1 MAILFQQPKGD
12 KGIMKVNNK
21 KSIYKIAGRSLA
33 SNKRRNVIT
42 IAAIILT
49 AILFTSLFTIIMSI
63 NASYEMSVFRKLG
76 GSSHGTFKDITAE
89 QEADLIKNDNIK
101 EYGERM
107 ILGINSDDVFHNQS
121 AEISYMDAN
130 TAEWSFIELE
140 DGHMP
145 EAYNEI
151 VMDKEALK
159 LLGYEPVLG
168 EQIDLSF
175 EINGKGED
183 QSGYRDTFTLV
194 GYWEFDPVSPAHFI
208 NVSKEYAESII
219 AIAEDR
225 GLEPIRINMDVKFSS
240 PVGAEDKMIRVIEE
254 SGYTCGDES
263 TDESIRYGINPGYT
277 SGSMDGTELIEILVP
292 MSVFLLLV
300 IFTGYLI
307 IYNVFQISVV
317 SDIRFYG
324 LLKTIGTTQKQVKKI
339 IKIQAL
345 VLCAIGIPAGL
356 ILGYILGSWLTPVVL
371 QITTM
376 ADNCAVITTSP
387 IVFIASGFFE
397 IVTVMISVIKP
408 GKTAGKV
415 SPIEA
420 LKYNES
426 ISGGKKKK
434 NTRGAKPFDMA
445 LANVGRNKK
454 KTMVVFVSLALSLVV
469 LNAVNMF
476 TGGFDSEKWLESE
489 MSTDFVIGDLSY
501 FKFAGP
507 DLNSMLAENAKDIKE
522 NVAIENDGFAY
533 DLTGLPLL
541 KLGKENY
548 EMYHMFQPQLTTKPS
563 KESGQ
568 FYSCSVIEGMD
579 DFLIDRLEVCEGDA
593 SLLKDRD
600 TRYVAILTHK
610 LENGEYVL
618 DENAPEIGEKISLA
632 WAEGIEAGE
641 SGNVGQETED
651 SCAIYTGITEY
662 EYTVCAYVEVPI
674 DISERMSS
682 GTYDVIVGSDMLRS
696 DFGESVVPL
705 FYAFDTAS
713 VEDEEKA
720 ENYIHDY
727 CEENTGITY
736 ESKAVRRADFEGFKN
751 MFVLVG
757 GLLSLIIGFVGILNF
772 LNTIMAGII
781 TRKNEIAVLQ
791 AIGMTGKQVKEM
803 LITEGMI
810 YTAGSGVIALIL
822 SVIFVPVVNAVSNEL
837 FWFYSDHFSIT
848 PILMVLPIMALL
860 GIIVPL
866 VSYKGLSKASIVERI
881 REIG

>member
-1 MAILFQQPKGD
+1 MAISFQQPKGD

-33 SNKRRNVIT
+33 SNKRRNAIT

-63 NASYEMSVFRKLG
+63 NASYEMSGFRKLG
-76 GSSHGTFKDITAE
+76 GSAHGTFKDITAS
-89 QEADLIKNDNIK
+89 QEADLLKQGDIK
-101 EYGERM
+101 EYGER
-107 ILGINSDDVFHNQS
+107 ILLGINDDEIFQNQS

-130 TAEWSFIELE
+130 TAKWTFIELE

-145 EAYNEI
+145 EAVNEI
-151 VMDKEALK
+151 AMDKTALK

-175 EINGKGED
+175 DINGKGED
-183 QSGYRDTFTLV
+183 QSGYQDTFTLV

-208 NVSKEYAESII
+208 NVSKEYAQSVID
-219 AIAEDR
+219 IAEDR
-225 GLEPIRINMDVKFSS
+225 GLEPIRIDLDVMFSS
-240 PVGAEDKMIRVIEE
+240 AAGAESKMIRVIED
-254 SGYTCGDES
+254 SGYTPGDES
-263 TDESIRYGINPGYT
+263 TDESIRFGVNPGYT
-277 SGSMDGTELIEILVP
+277 SASMDGSEMLEMLVP

-324 LLKTIGTTQKQVKKI
+324 LLKTIGTTQKQVRKI
-339 IKIQAL
+339 ISLQAL
-345 VLCAIGIPAGL
+345 ALCAIGIPAGL

-376 ADNCAVITTSP
+376 ADNCEVITTSP

-408 GKTAGKV
+408 GKTAGRV

-454 KTMVVFVSLALSLVV
+454 KTLVVFVSLALSVVV
-469 LNAVNMF
+469 LNTVNMF
-476 TGGFDSEKWLESE
+476 TGGFDSEKWLEEE
-489 MSTDFVIGDLSY
+489 MSTDFIVGDHSY
-501 FKFAGP
+501 FKFEGSS
-507 DLNSMLAENAKDIKE
+507 LNSMLAENAKNIKE
-522 NVAIENDGFAY
+522 NVAVENDGFAY
-533 DLTGLPLL
+533 DLADNSLL
-541 KLGKENY
+541 KLGRENY
-548 EMYHMFQPQLTTKPS
+548 EMYRMWQPQLTSKPS
-563 KESGQ
+563 KDSGE
-568 FYSCSVIEGMD
+568 FYSRSIIEGMD

-600 TRYVAILTHK
+600 TRYVAILAHK
-610 LENGEYVL
+610 LENGGYEL
-618 DENAPEIGEKISLA
+618 DENAPKIGDRISLA
-632 WAEGIEAGE
+632 WAEGYGSAEVGNAGQ
-641 SGNVGQETED
+641 GYDD
-651 SCAIYTGITEY
+651 SDVVYTGITEY
-662 EYTVCAYVEVPI
+662 EYTVCAYVDVPI
-674 DISERMSS
+674 DISERRAS
-682 GTYDVIVGSDMLRS
+682 GVYDVIVGSDMLKA
-696 DFGESVVPL
+696 DFGESVIPL

-713 VEDEEKA
+713 IEDEEKA

-727 CEENTGITY
+727 CENNAGITY
-736 ESKAVRRADFEGFKN
+736 ESKAVRRADFEAFKN

-791 AIGMTGKQVKEM
+791 AIGMTGKQVKGM

-810 YTAGSGVIALIL
+810 YTAGSGMIALVL
-822 SVIFVPVVNAVSNEL
+822 SLIFVPVVNAVSNEL
-837 FWFYSDHFSIT
+837 FWFYSDHFTIT
-848 PILMVLPIMALL
+848 PVLMMLPLMALI